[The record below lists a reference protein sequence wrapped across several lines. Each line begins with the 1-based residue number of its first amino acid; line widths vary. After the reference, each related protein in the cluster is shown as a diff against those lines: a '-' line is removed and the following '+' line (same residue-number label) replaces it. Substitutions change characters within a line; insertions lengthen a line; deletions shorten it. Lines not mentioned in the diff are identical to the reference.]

1 MTRLLL
7 TLGLALTLIRGQSQ
21 SIIQLTEQL
30 SFDVEKLASIKSTLQ
45 EMYQGYEHLQKGYTR
60 IRDIVKDNFNLHE
73 VFLDALWVV
82 SQSVRSDPRLEEI
95 FSTEY
100 RIVALYRT
108 ATTGAGVSPVWT
120 SQELGYI
127 DGTLGSVLG
136 RSQQAID
143 ELTMVTTDN
152 ELRMSDAERLSA
164 LDRIA
169 TELRQELAFM
179 QQFNNE
185 LAIETARRNRE
196 MNDVNTL
203 KTLYGLSN

>member
-1 MTRLLL
+1 
-7 TLGLALTLIRGQSQ
+7 
-21 SIIQLTEQL
+21 
-30 SFDVEKLASIKSTLQ
+30 
-45 EMYQGYEHLQKGYTR
+45 MYQGYEELQKGYTR

-82 SQSVRSDPRLEEI
+82 SQAVRNDPRLEEI
-95 FSTEY
+95 FNTEY
-100 RIVALYRT
+100 RIVTLYKT
-108 ATTGAGVSPVWT
+108 ATAGAGGNPMWT

-127 DGTLGSVLG
+127 NGTLGAVLQ

-164 LDRIA
+164 LDRIG

-179 QQFNNE
+179 ERFNNE
-185 LAIETARRNRE
+185 LTIETARRNQE
-196 MNDVNTL
+196 SNDVNTL
-203 KTLYGLSN
+203 RSLYGLSN

>member
-1 MTRLLL
+1 M
-7 TLGLALTLIRGQSQ
+7 
-21 SIIQLTEQL
+21 
-30 SFDVEKLASIKSTLQ
+30 
-45 EMYQGYEHLQKGYTR
+45 
-60 IRDIVKDNFNLHE
+60 
-73 VFLDALWVV
+73 
-82 SQSVRSDPRLEEI
+82 
-95 FSTEY
+95 
-100 RIVALYRT
+100 
-108 ATTGAGVSPVWT
+108 WT
-120 SQELGYI
+120 SQESGYI
-127 DGTLGSVLG
+127 KGTLGAVLG

-164 LDRIA
+164 LDRID